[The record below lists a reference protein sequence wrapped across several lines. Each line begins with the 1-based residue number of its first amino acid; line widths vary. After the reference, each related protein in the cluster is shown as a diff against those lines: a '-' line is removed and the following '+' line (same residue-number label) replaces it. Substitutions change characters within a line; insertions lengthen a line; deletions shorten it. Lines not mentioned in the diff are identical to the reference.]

1 MSILRKIYLFLID
14 TVQTIVIAA
23 VIFVLTYIFLF
34 RPFQVSGNS
43 MYPTYKDHEYI
54 LTNIIGLRVGNVHRG
69 DVIVFRAP
77 PDKERDFIKRVIGL
91 PGETI
96 SLQEGFVYINGKKL
110 DESKYLDAA
119 VRTYGGA
126 FLKDGSFIQIPNDNY
141 IVMGD
146 NRAYSSDSR
155 EWGLLK
161 KDDIIGASSLVYW
174 PVNNIQL
181 IHNPF

>member
-126 FLKDGSFIQIPNDNY
+126 FLKDGSFIQRSFIACLLASQQHTTHPQSFLKL
-141 IVMGD
+141 ILPG
-146 NRAYSSDSR
+146 NRR
-155 EWGLLK
+155 FLLQFRLFS
-161 KDDIIGASSLVYW
+161 KDH
-174 PVNNIQL
+174 P
-181 IHNPF
+181 